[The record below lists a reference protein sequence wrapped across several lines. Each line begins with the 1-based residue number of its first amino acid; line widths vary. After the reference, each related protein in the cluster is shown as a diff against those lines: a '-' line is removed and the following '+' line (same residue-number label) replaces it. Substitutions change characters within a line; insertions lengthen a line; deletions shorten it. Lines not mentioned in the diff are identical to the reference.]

1 MENNELK
8 TIVDKLKES
17 PLFNLSLAS
26 KELFHSNFLY
36 WLSRYKW
43 DVFVSVMSQLAN
55 QKNNF
60 DWVKDKCMVFREKNN
75 FDLSVWKNN
84 KVVFVLENKV
94 KSIPYENQ
102 LNKYTTESEGVVRVL
117 LSLTE
122 MQNCPKDWVQNNYC
136 NLSEILTS
144 FVPNDNS
151 YEGLLI
157 KDYAEYIKNL
167 HNLSTKWGGR
177 IKVNKELGDWLEEL
191 RLDDVYQKS
200 LFSSLCMELENK
212 LNGNCKHVDKF
223 EDIIND
229 VGSDVKF
236 YTRYDMMHG
245 EGLFEVVFKKD
256 GLVYEIMIQGNKY
269 QHMIYGQDNLGKL
282 DEMEK
287 KYPFVFGA
295 DKYPKIISKGKFSGN
310 GNGKGYNSYTDRKAD
325 KYTVYKYFMLDEN
338 ITHEILI
345 EAIMKDLEMNIIRN

>member
-1 MENNELK
+1 MNKELE
-8 TIVDKLKES
+8 TIVNDLKKS

-55 QKNNF
+55 QENNF
-60 DWVKDKCMVFREKNN
+60 DWDKDKCMVFREKNN
-75 FDLSVWKNN
+75 FDLSVWNNN
-84 KVVFVLENKV
+84 KVIFVLENKV

-102 LNKYTTESEGVVRVL
+102 LNKYTNESEGAIHIL

-122 MQNCPKDWVQNNYC
+122 MQNCPKDWVQKNYC
-136 NLSEILTS
+136 NLSKILTS

-151 YEGLLI
+151 YGGLLI

-191 RLDDVYQKS
+191 RLDDVCQKS
-200 LFSSLCMELENK
+200 LFSSLCMELENN
-212 LNGNCKHVDKF
+212 LNGNCKHIDKF
-223 EDIIND
+223 EDIIID
-229 VGSDVKF
+229 DRSDVKF

-245 EGLFEVVFKKD
+245 EGLFEVAFKKD
-256 GLVYEIMIQGNKY
+256 GLIYEIMIQGNKY
-269 QHMIYGQDNLGKL
+269 QHMIYGLGNNDKVVNDN
-282 DEMEK
+282 
-287 KYPFVFGA
+287 YPFVFSEES
-295 DKYPKIISKGKFSGN
+295 YPKDIFVGRLSGEGKKKEN
-310 GNGKGYNSYTDRKAD
+310 GYNSYKDRKAE
-325 KYTVYKYFMLDEN
+325 KLTFYKYFTLKDD
-338 ITHEILI
+338 ITNNDLI
-345 EAIMKDLEMNIIRN
+345 DKVIKDLKKWKSD